1 MNQAI
6 MRLNLSHTNTELLPL
21 AAPLASAAILCIF
34 FFCAI
39 FDSFIQ
45 YVPHAVLPDY

>member
-21 AAPLASAAILCIF
+21 AAALASATILCIF
-34 FFCAI
+34 FFCAL
-39 FDSFIQ
+39 FDSFFQ
-45 YVPHAVLPDY
+45 HVPRAVLPDY